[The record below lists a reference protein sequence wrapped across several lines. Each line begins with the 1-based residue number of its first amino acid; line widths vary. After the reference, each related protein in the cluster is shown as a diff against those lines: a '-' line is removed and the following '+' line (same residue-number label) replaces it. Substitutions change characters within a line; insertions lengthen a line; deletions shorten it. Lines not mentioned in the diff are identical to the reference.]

1 MMMDPPPTKEFALA
15 PVYVYWDMKR
25 CPVPDDYDARRVG
38 PCIKRILRKSG
49 YNGPVTITAVGS
61 LSKVPRDIL
70 EVVSSPGISLYH
82 EVATTLMFISRPPLW
97 IPPGFYSNIL
107 IQREKKYNSIFPFPL
122 ESPREASSTLWKNF
136 LLADPG
142 PLEEEEDSC
151 SETPG
156 PASWICSVCRRICG
170 PGIAGQGVDNFIT
183 HLSTR
188 EHELKRQRFTNPKGE
203 PPLDSCPENATRGGN
218 QS

>member
-70 EVVSSPGISLYH
+70 EVVSSTGISLYH
-82 EVATTLMFISRPPLW
+82 EVASR
-97 IPPGFYSNIL
+97 
-107 IQREKKYNSIFPFPL
+107 KCMV
-122 ESPREASSTLWKNF
+122 
-136 LLADPG
+136 
-142 PLEEEEDSC
+142 SC
-151 SETPG
+151 S
-156 PASWICSVCRRICG
+156 
-170 PGIAGQGVDNFIT
+170 
-183 HLSTR
+183 
-188 EHELKRQRFTNPKGE
+188 
-203 PPLDSCPENATRGGN
+203 LDHDDF
-218 QS
+218 

>member
-70 EVVSSPGISLYH
+70 EVVSSTGISLYH
-82 EVATTLMFISRPPLW
+82 EVASKHRSSHPYSLFISF
-97 IPPGFYSNIL
+97 I
-107 IQREKKYNSIFPFPL
+107 RERERVSLSI
-122 ESPREASSTLWKNF
+122 
-136 LLADPG
+136 
-142 PLEEEEDSC
+142 
-151 SETPG
+151 
-156 PASWICSVCRRICG
+156 
-170 PGIAGQGVDNFIT
+170 
-183 HLSTR
+183 
-188 EHELKRQRFTNPKGE
+188 
-203 PPLDSCPENATRGGN
+203 
-218 QS
+218 